1 MNAEN
6 TPAYLLKQIEEALR
20 RAFSSKTKL
29 EMMLQHQF
37 SKNLEDIAR
46 GEDLTEIVYKL
57 VQYFQNQ
64 NKLERFIHKALEEN
78 SGSSELQNIARK
90 FKITTHVFKILLPLQ
105 ENYIKQFQQAY
116 KICCTDNL
124 LNDWKTEIPDSLE
137 EILENLEDIPQQN
150 YNEIIIVQFVARLLE
165 ARNLPEQ
172 SANMLRQWGEEN
184 ANNFSKLLTEISIK
198 NTSCQQREDRQP
210 YLIVKLDSSQQYHQ
224 KSQHSYLVSAWFISD
239 TRNYDYLQNHENCKF
254 LENAQDDGEFEESVF
269 PIDYIPQLL
278 EFFLNQLTQDSIE
291 SYRQPIIVFF
301 LPHQLLNHEIER
313 FEIQDDDDLPIP
325 IGSEYCV
332 IFRSVKRLK
341 QYRHREKWLRKWKT
355 IKDSCEMICSH
366 KFASSHLESWEELYS
381 YLEQIDGLALKLN
394 QTPCD
399 DILKVID
406 RTGIPI
412 TLWLRKNDFNQI
424 NFQGE
429 LDKLLDCKI
438 NELPEKVKQQRL
450 QAFPQGGKQEH
461 IGHHLALLWED
472 PYLLPP
478 QIEYTTPS

>member
-1 MNAEN
+1 MNAGN
-6 TPAYLLKQIEEALR
+6 TPGYLLKQIEEALR
-20 RAFSSKTKL
+20 RAFPSKTKL

-37 SKNLEDIAR
+37 STNLEDVAR

-57 VQYFQNQ
+57 VQYFQGQ
-64 NKLERFIHKALEEN
+64 NKLERLIQKALEEN
-78 SGSSELQNIARK
+78 SGSVELQKIARK
-90 FKITTHVFKILLPLQ
+90 FKITTNLFKILLPLQ
-105 ENYIKQFQQAY
+105 ENYIKQLQQTY
-116 KICCTDNL
+116 KACCTDNL
-124 LNDWKTEIPDSLE
+124 LNDWKAEIPDSLE

-150 YNEIIIVQFVARLLE
+150 YNEIPIIQFVARLVE
-165 ARNLPEQ
+165 AGNIPEQ
-172 SANMLRQWGEEN
+172 SANILRRWGEEN
-184 ANNFSKLLTEISIK
+184 ANNFYELLTEISSQH
-198 NTSCQQREDRQP
+198 TSYQQREDRQP

-224 KSQHSYLVSAWFISD
+224 KSQQNYLVSAWFIAD
-239 TRNYDYLQNHENCKF
+239 TKNYDYLQNHETCKF
-254 LENAQDDGEFEESVF
+254 LENAQDDGEFEESLFSIEDV
-269 PIDYIPQLL
+269 PKLL
-278 EFFLNQLTQDSIE
+278 EFFLNQLTHDSTE

-301 LPHQLLNHEIER
+301 LPHQLLNHEIEK

-341 QYRHREKWLRKWKT
+341 KYRRREKWLKKWKT

-366 KFASSHLESWEELYS
+366 KFASSNLENWEELYS

-412 TLWLRKNDFNQI
+412 TLWLRKNDFAQI
-424 NFQGE
+424 NLQGE

-450 QAFPQGGKQEH
+450 QAFPKGGKKEH